1 MTIPQF
7 NNFRTT
13 RKFHIINLVS
23 QTLLGLSLLLGINI
37 LATKIFVR
45 HDLTQNNR
53 YTLSAETKA
62 CIRSIDAPIDIV
74 LTIPEHPEQP
84 ELKEIQLYLQKL
96 LREYLMFSQQSGQSQ
111 LSIEHLDYYRQTNRT
126 LAIQQINSIE
136 ANTVALLIKGE
147 RSIKIQPAD
156 LFEIKDQTIVA
167 FKGEQALTSAL
178 ISLTKDRSEKIYF
191 LQGHGEMGLN
201 QVDLERGLSELK
213 IRLLQNHF
221 QVAELDLSMH
231 TSVPDDADLLIIP
244 SPQGALLAQEQD
256 KIRRYMTARNGS
268 LIVLIDPGRRH
279 GLEDLFYD
287 WGILV
292 DDLIIVDPNN
302 ANKNSHGD
310 YVIKHFASHEI
321 TKPLRDYS
329 LNPLWGIPRPIRVDP
344 AAANKTHLEVMPL
357 IDSSKTSWAERDYRF
372 NKANPMQFDAHRDW
386 PGPVSIAVA
395 AQRNAGSKMGL
406 EITGGRIVV
415 FGNSDFIS
423 NRKSPVFANQQLIQ
437 QSINWTLQNSQS
449 LNIPV
454 KKLKDHQL
462 VMSDGDLK
470 RLLAY
475 FMIPPVC
482 ALAIGLSIGILRKK

>member
-1 MTIPQF
+1 
-7 NNFRTT
+7 
-13 RKFHIINLVS
+13 
-23 QTLLGLSLLLGINI
+23 
-37 LATKIFVR
+37 
-45 HDLTQNNR
+45 
-53 YTLSAETKA
+53 
-62 CIRSIDAPIDIV
+62 
-74 LTIPEHPEQP
+74 
-84 ELKEIQLYLQKL
+84 
-96 LREYLMFSQQSGQSQ
+96 
-111 LSIEHLDYYRQTNRT
+111 
-126 LAIQQINSIE
+126 
-136 ANTVALLIKGE
+136 
-147 RSIKIQPAD
+147 

-178 ISLTKDRSEKIYF
+178 ISLTKDKSEKIYF